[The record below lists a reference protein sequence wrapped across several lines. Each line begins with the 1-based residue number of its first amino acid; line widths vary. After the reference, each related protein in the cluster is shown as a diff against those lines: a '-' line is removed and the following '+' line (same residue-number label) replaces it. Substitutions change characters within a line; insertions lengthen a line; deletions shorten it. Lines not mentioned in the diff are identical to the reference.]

1 MTDWPGNAC
10 EIDFV
15 IENDTKIFFRDYMPN
30 MVLFDDNGYEVG
42 TASPGTQTN
51 NLRPGA
57 TVVFP
62 TPGFIH
68 NTHCNQI
75 KKAVVSGF
83 NGECDDGGPKFQQCF
98 SLLEVQSDSRLTR
111 SYNVGK
117 SMISRLTG

>member
-98 SLLEVQSDSRLTR
+98 SLLEVQSDSRLTII
-111 SYNVGK
+111 K
-117 SMISRLTG
+117 K